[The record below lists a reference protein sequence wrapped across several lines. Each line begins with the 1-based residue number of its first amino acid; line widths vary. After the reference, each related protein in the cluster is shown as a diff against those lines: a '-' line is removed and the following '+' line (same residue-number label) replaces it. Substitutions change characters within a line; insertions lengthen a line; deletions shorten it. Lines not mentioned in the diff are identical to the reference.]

1 MRWSDYYEKIN
12 DWSVSTAVSKI
23 SSLEDMGAP
32 DEIVDALNI
41 IAFEDKKGATRLLNR
56 ALQHG
61 VKFSGEN
68 LAEIVDLCAE
78 ESFKKALYQS
88 ADAFTAQD
96 LEDLYGCVDD
106 EFIIDLAKRYK
117 ISAPTDIA
125 DEYEEELC
133 PDISMSISWN
143 RFYNAFYDWK
153 PEYAKARLQ
162 AVTDFGG
169 DDEVLEVAQELFWD
183 DEYEASRFITRA
195 LDAGVRF
202 RDENLVE
209 LAGLC
214 DEDTV
219 RQAVLLSK
227 LLLTEESLEEL
238 YGNVSDDIII
248 QIAEKQNL
256 KLPEDLREEQDED
269 EESTERQDL
278 YEIQCAIDAAD
289 YALNCLTQAQRSMNN
304 SGTASF
310 LDMMTKGLFTSLMK
324 YSAPSESDVDMQQ
337 ARNALDSLN
346 AELRVLQKNKSVQLK
361 YGRLAT
367 ALDMWIDDGLFDA
380 LTHLQINKAQKRI
393 ARAITQVENIRRE
406 LRKLLQQ
413 IGFFCDC
420 DRENS

>member
-23 SSLEDMGAP
+23 SSLEDMGDP
-32 DEIVDALNI
+32 DEIVDAFNI
-41 IAFEDKKGATRLLNR
+41 IAFEDEKGATRLLNR

-68 LAEIVDLCAE
+68 LADIAGLCAE
-78 ESFKKALYQS
+78 DSFKKALYQS

-106 EFIIDLAKRYK
+106 ELIIDLAKRYK
-117 ISAPTDIA
+117 ISAPADIA
-125 DEYEEELC
+125 DEYEGELC
-133 PDISMSISWN
+133 PDAGTPISWS
-143 RFYNAFYDWK
+143 RFYDAFYDWK

-162 AVTDFGG
+162 AVTDFGS
-169 DDEVLEVAQELFWD
+169 DDEVLEVVQELFWD
-183 DEYEASRFITRA
+183 DEYEASRFVTRA

-219 RQAVLLSK
+219 NQAVYLSK

-248 QIAEKQNL
+248 QVAKEQNL
-256 KLPEDLREEQDED
+256 RLPEDLRGEQDE
-269 EESTERQDL
+269 EEATEQQDL
-278 YEIQCAIDAAD
+278 EYEIQSAIDAAD
-289 YALNCLTQAQRSMNN
+289 YALDCLVQVQRSMND
-304 SGTASF
+304 SSTVSF
-310 LDMMTKGLFTSLMK
+310 LDMMTKGFFTSFMK
-324 YSAPSESDVDMQQ
+324 YSALSESDADMQQ
-337 ARNALDSLN
+337 AQNALDSLN
-346 AELRVLQKNKSVQLK
+346 AELRVLLKKRSVQLK

-367 ALDMWIDDGLFDA
+367 AIDMWIDDGLFDA

-393 ARAITQVENIRRE
+393 ARAVTQVENIRRE
-406 LRKLLQQ
+406 LGKLL
-413 IGFFCDC
+413 
-420 DRENS
+420 

>member
-23 SSLEDMGAP
+23 SSMEDMGAP

-41 IAFEDKKGATRLLNR
+41 IAFEDEKGATRLLNT

-68 LAEIVDLCAE
+68 LAEIVGLCAE
-78 ESFKKALYQS
+78 ESFKKALFQS

-106 EFIIDLAKRYK
+106 ELIINLAKRYK
-117 ISAPTDIA
+117 ISAPADIA

-133 PDISMSISWN
+133 PDISTPISWN
-143 RFYNAFYDWK
+143 RFYDAFYDWK

-162 AVTDFGG
+162 AVTDFGS
-169 DDEVLEVAQELFWD
+169 DDEVLEVVQELFWN

-209 LAGLC
+209 LGGLC

-248 QIAEKQNL
+248 QIAEEQNL

-269 EESTERQDL
+269 EEATEQQDL
-278 YEIQCAIDAAD
+278 EYEIQSAIDAAD
-289 YALNCLTQAQRSMNN
+289 YALDCLAEAQRSMND

-310 LDMMTKGLFTSLMK
+310 LDMMTKGFFTSFMK
-324 YSAPSESDVDMQQ
+324 YSALSESDVDMQQ
-337 ARNALDSLN
+337 AQNALDSLN
-346 AELRVLQKNKSVQLK
+346 AELQVLQKNKSVQLK

-367 ALDMWIDDGLFDA
+367 AIDMWIDDGLFDA

-393 ARAITQVENIRRE
+393 ARAITQVENIQRE
-406 LRKLLQQ
+406 LRKML
-413 IGFFCDC
+413 
-420 DRENS
+420 

>member
-1 MRWSDYYEKIN
+1 
-12 DWSVSTAVSKI
+12 
-23 SSLEDMGAP
+23 MGAP

-41 IAFEDKKGATRLLNR
+41 IAFEDEKGTTRLLNR

-68 LAEIVDLCAE
+68 LAEIVGLCAE
-78 ESFKKALYQS
+78 DSFKKALYQS

-117 ISAPTDIA
+117 ISAPTDLA

-133 PDISMSISWN
+133 PDISTPISWN

-162 AVTDFGG
+162 ALTDFGS
-169 DDEVLEVAQELFWD
+169 DDEVLEVVQELFWN
-183 DEYEASRFITRA
+183 DEYEASRFVTRA

-209 LAGLC
+209 LAGIC
-214 DEDTV
+214 NGDTV
-219 RQAVLLSK
+219 KQAVYLSQ

-248 QIAEKQNL
+248 QIAEEQNL

-269 EESTERQDL
+269 EEATEQRDL
-278 YEIQCAIDAAD
+278 GYEIQCAIDAAD
-289 YALNCLTQAQRSMNN
+289 YVLNCLTQAQRSMND

-310 LDMMTKGLFTSLMK
+310 LDMMTKGFFTSFMK
-324 YSAPSESDVDMQQ
+324 YSALSEADVDMQQ
-337 ARNALDSLN
+337 TQNALDSLN
-346 AELRVLQKNKSVQLK
+346 AALRVLQKNKSVQLK
-361 YGRLAT
+361 YDRLAS
-367 ALDMWIDDGLFDA
+367 AIDMWIDDGLFDA
-380 LTHLQINKAQKRI
+380 LTHLQIDKAQKRI

-406 LRKLLQQ
+406 LRKML
-413 IGFFCDC
+413 
-420 DRENS
+420 

>member
-1 MRWSDYYEKIN
+1 MTWDDYYEKIN
-12 DWSVSTAVSKI
+12 DWSVSTAASKI

-117 ISAPTDIA
+117 ISAPADLA
-125 DEYEEELC
+125 DEYEEKLC
-133 PDISMSISWN
+133 PDIGTPISWN
-143 RFYNAFYDWK
+143 RFYDAFNDWK
-153 PEYAKARLQ
+153 SEYAKARLQ
-162 AVTDFGG
+162 AVTDFGS
-169 DDEVLEVAQELFWD
+169 DDEVLEVVQELFWN
-183 DEYEASRFITRA
+183 DEYEASRFIVRA

-219 RQAVLLSK
+219 RKAVLLSK
-227 LLLTEESLEEL
+227 LLLTEESLEGL

-248 QIAEKQNL
+248 QVAKEQNL

-269 EESTERQDL
+269 EEETEQQDL
-278 YEIQCAIDAAD
+278 KYEIQSAIDAAD
-289 YALNCLTQAQRSMNN
+289 YALECLVQAQRSMND

-310 LDMMTKGLFTSLMK
+310 LDMMTKGFFTSLMK
-324 YSAPSESDVDMQQ
+324 YSALSESDVDMQQ
-337 ARNALDSLN
+337 AQNALDSLN
-346 AELRVLQKNKSVQLK
+346 AELRVLKEKRNVQLK

-367 ALDMWIDDGLFDA
+367 AIDMWIDDGLFDA
-380 LTHLQINKAQKRI
+380 LTHLQIDKAQKRI
-393 ARAITQVENIRRE
+393 SRAITQVENIRRE
-406 LRKLLQQ
+406 LRKML
-413 IGFFCDC
+413 
-420 DRENS
+420 

>member
-12 DWSVSTAVSKI
+12 DWSVSTTVSKI

-41 IAFEDKKGATRLLNR
+41 IVFEDEKGATRLLNR

-78 ESFKKALYQS
+78 ESFKKVLYQS

-96 LEDLYGCVDD
+96 LEELYGCADD
-106 EFIIDLAKRYK
+106 ELIIDLVKRCN
-117 ISAPTDIA
+117 ISAPADIA
-125 DEYEEELC
+125 DECEEELC
-133 PDISMSISWN
+133 PDAGTSISWS
-143 RFYNAFYDWK
+143 RFYDAFSGWK

-162 AVTDFGG
+162 ALMDFGS
-169 DDEVLEVAQELFWD
+169 DDEVLEVVQELFWN
-183 DEYEASRFITRA
+183 DEYEVSRFITRA

-214 DEDTV
+214 NEDTV
-219 RQAVLLSK
+219 KQAVYLSK

-248 QIAEKQNL
+248 QIAEEQNL

-269 EESTERQDL
+269 EEAEEQQDL
-278 YEIQCAIDAAD
+278 KYELQSAIDAAD
-289 YALNCLTQAQRSMNN
+289 YALVCLT
-304 SGTASF
+304 
-310 LDMMTKGLFTSLMK
+310 
-324 YSAPSESDVDMQQ
+324 
-337 ARNALDSLN
+337 
-346 AELRVLQKNKSVQLK
+346 
-361 YGRLAT
+361 
-367 ALDMWIDDGLFDA
+367 
-380 LTHLQINKAQKRI
+380 
-393 ARAITQVENIRRE
+393 
-406 LRKLLQQ
+406 
-413 IGFFCDC
+413 
-420 DRENS
+420 

>member
-41 IAFEDKKGATRLLNR
+41 IAFEDEKGATRLLNR

-68 LAEIVDLCAE
+68 LAEIVGLCVE

-106 EFIIDLAKRYK
+106 ELIIDLAKRYK
-117 ISAPTDIA
+117 ISAPADIA
-125 DEYEEELC
+125 GEYEEELC
-133 PDISMSISWN
+133 PDISTPISWN
-143 RFYNAFYDWK
+143 RFYDALYDWK
-153 PEYAKARLQ
+153 PEYAKTRLQ
-162 AVTDFGG
+162 AVTDFGS
-169 DDEVLEVAQELFWD
+169 DDEVLEVVQELFWN
-183 DEYEASRFITRA
+183 DEYEVSRFVTRA

-248 QIAEKQNL
+248 QIAEEQNL
-256 KLPEDLREEQDED
+256 KLPEDLREAQDDD
-269 EESTERQDL
+269 EEQTEQQDL
-278 YEIQCAIDAAD
+278 KYEIQSAIDAAD
-289 YALNCLTQAQRSMNN
+289 YALECLVQAQRSMND

-310 LDMMTKGLFTSLMK
+310 LDMMTKGFFTSFMK
-324 YSAPSESDVDMQQ
+324 YSALSESDVDMQQ
-337 ARNALDSLN
+337 AQNALDSLN
-346 AELRVLQKNKSVQLK
+346 AELQVLQKNKCVQLK

-367 ALDMWIDDGLFDA
+367 AIDMWIDDGLFDA

-406 LRKLLQQ
+406 LRKLL
-413 IGFFCDC
+413 
-420 DRENS
+420 

>member
-1 MRWSDYYEKIN
+1 MTWDDYFEKIN

-41 IAFEDKKGATRLLNR
+41 IAFEDEKGTTRLLNR

-96 LEDLYGCVDD
+96 LENLYGCVDD
-106 EFIIDLAKRYK
+106 EFIIDLAKQYK
-117 ISAPTDIA
+117 ISAPVDLA

-133 PDISMSISWN
+133 PDNSTPISWN
-143 RFYNAFYDWK
+143 RFYDAFYDWK

-162 AVTDFGG
+162 AVTDFGS
-169 DDEVLEVAQELFWD
+169 DNEVLEVVQELFWN

-209 LAGLC
+209 LGGLC

-248 QIAEKQNL
+248 QIAEEQNL
-256 KLPEDLREEQDED
+256 KLPEDLREDQDED
-269 EESTERQDL
+269 EEATEQQDL
-278 YEIQCAIDAAD
+278 EYEIQSAIDAVD
-289 YALNCLTQAQRSMNN
+289 YALDCLVQAQRSMND
-304 SGTASF
+304 SSTASV
-310 LDMMTKGLFTSLMK
+310 LDMMTKGFFTSLMK
-324 YSAPSESDVDMQQ
+324 YSALSESDVDMQQ
-337 ARNALDSLN
+337 AQNALDSLN
-346 AELRVLQKNKSVQLK
+346 TELQVLQKNKSVQLK

-367 ALDMWIDDGLFDA
+367 AIDMWIDDGLFDA

-393 ARAITQVENIRRE
+393 ARAITQVENIQRE
-406 LRKLLQQ
+406 LRKML
-413 IGFFCDC
+413 
-420 DRENS
+420 

>member
-1 MRWSDYYEKIN
+1 MTWDDYFEKIN

-23 SSLEDMGAP
+23 SSLEDMGAL

-41 IAFEDKKGATRLLNR
+41 IAFEDEKGATRLLNT

-68 LAEIVDLCAE
+68 LAEIVGLCAE
-78 ESFKKALYQS
+78 ESFKKALFQS

-106 EFIIDLAKRYK
+106 ELIINLAKRYK
-117 ISAPTDIA
+117 ISAPADIA

-133 PDISMSISWN
+133 PDISTPISWN
-143 RFYNAFYDWK
+143 RFYDAFYDWK

-162 AVTDFGG
+162 AVTDFGS
-169 DDEVLEVAQELFWD
+169 DDEVLEVVQELFWN

-209 LAGLC
+209 LGGLC

-248 QIAEKQNL
+248 QIAEEQNL

-269 EESTERQDL
+269 EEATEQQDL
-278 YEIQCAIDAAD
+278 EYEIQSAIDAAD
-289 YALNCLTQAQRSMNN
+289 YALDCLAEAQRSMND

-310 LDMMTKGLFTSLMK
+310 LDMMTKGFFTSFMK
-324 YSAPSESDVDMQQ
+324 YSALSESDVDMQQ
-337 ARNALDSLN
+337 AQNALDSLN
-346 AELRVLQKNKSVQLK
+346 AELQVLQKNKSVQLK

-367 ALDMWIDDGLFDA
+367 AIDMWIDDGLFDA

-393 ARAITQVENIRRE
+393 ARAITQVENIQRE
-406 LRKLLQQ
+406 LRKML
-413 IGFFCDC
+413 
-420 DRENS
+420 